1 MTKAESE
8 ETAPDAQ
15 EVARAAVEEKI
26 AEQAILK
33 ESLDQARAQAK
44 DYYDQLLRLTAD
56 FENYRKRTER
66 EKVDQ
71 RRWGKEEVLLP
82 LISLMDVVEQAEI
95 AAHKT
100 TDMKSIVAGLD
111 MLYSQFKKLLKD
123 EGIEFIDPAGEKFNP
138 ELHEAVELVPDE
150 GEEGRVLSVMQKGY
164 KSQGQLLRPAR
175 VRVSAKREGEKK
187 E

>member
-1 MTKAESE
+1 VSKAESK
-8 ETAPDAQ
+8 AAADVQ
-15 EVARAAVEEKI
+15 EVVQAAAEDKV

-44 DYYDQLLRLTAD
+44 DYYDQLLRLKAE
-56 FENYRKRTER
+56 FENFRKRTER
-66 EKVDQ
+66 EKAEQ

-82 LISLMDVVEQAEI
+82 LISLMDVVEQAEM

-111 MLYSQFKKLLKD
+111 MLYGQFKKLLKD

-138 ELHEAVELVPDE
+138 ALHEAVELVPDE

-164 KSQGQLLRPAR
+164 KSQEQLLRPAR
-175 VRVSAKREGEKK
+175 VRVSAKREKDKK